1 MTDAMGS
8 NRPPLGRRTSTN
20 RRGDA
25 TMNTVL
31 GGQQFNHVVADPMA
45 TISSSLSRS
54 MSPSDHR
61 GGGGPSQGLVA
72 RDRSHRI
79 SNVSLSSNTKMGG
92 WQNNNRP
99 HATGTSSSHD
109 GTSSCAMLP
118 SDHRSGGGLQQ
129 KPIVRDRDP
138 SPRLEDSEVGRLLVA
153 ELRRQKLHA
162 PTATTT
168 TPALVQTSS
177 RRAPPLDPPAEGDCI
192 KAHLRHP
199 YLQPQEW
206 WYEKGQHA
214 ARDLIAACDVTSA
227 ALPPDP
233 SLLTGS
239 IEKHFSGIDDP
250 VDYQVMKPPGSASQ
264 VRAVAY
270 SFTAHYLT
278 NEVNNYL
285 QTHRHPDILR
295 VETIMEMASII
306 MEEAIQAQKMDPSLQ
321 YAPATVHEATR
332 RMNTTLERIS
342 LLRPRHPET
351 SLSMYRMRCSSAA
364 TTIQLWF
371 HHLQSCWRT
380 KETDAA
386 NLLQQWYRRAVATR
400 KIRQSLARRQA
411 LRKLCQQASAHA
423 TNRQEAA
430 STIQSWFL
438 RTIDIRKM
446 QQLPTRRQNRRA
458 LCRKASAHA
467 TNRWHAINT
476 IQRWFLRHHR
486 LPPKG
491 KGNLDLN
498 LGETSPSATPSTAV
512 TPTKSPT
519 DHPSPLSSSLP
530 PTLTSSFSQLK
541 PTITPTSSPSHLLS
555 MVTTHP
561 FRDRGIPLPP
571 QKRRRRRRHCRR
583 HRPAR
588 NSSSSNPSPSKHG
601 IPVVP
606 PSPSP
611 QRQQPSL
618 PAVRAFSSTY
628 TSSPAT
634 PPSKRKRRRYH
645 HRSRL
650 YNQSLPRTS
659 RATRL
664 RFYKKPPSLSD
675 LLLMRLLRIDRTTRS
690 TMPSSPYIPLGYT
703 SFGIDSHPTLQ

>member
-342 LLRPRHPET
+342 LLRPQQNG
-351 SLSMYRMRCSSAA
+351 SLSAYREKCSSAA
-364 TTIQLWF
+364 TFLQSWF
-371 HHLQSCWRT
+371 HNLQSRRHT
-380 KETDAA
+380 KETSTA
-386 NLLQQWYRRAVATR
+386 NNLQRWYRRAVATK
-400 KIRQSLARRQA
+400 KIQQSFARRQA
-411 LRKLCQQASAHA
+411 LRNLCRTASTHA
-423 TNRQEAA
+423 TKRRTAA
-430 STIQSWFL
+430 
-438 RTIDIRKM
+438 
-446 QQLPTRRQNRRA
+446 
-458 LCRKASAHA
+458 C
-467 TNRWHAINT
+467 T
-476 IQRWFLRHHR
+476 IQRWFHSFHLHHATTFS
-486 LPPKG
+486 PKG
-491 KGNLDLN
+491 SLDLN
-498 LGETSPSATPSTAV
+498 LGET
-512 TPTKSPT
+512 
-519 DHPSPLSSSLP
+519 LP
-530 PTLTSSFSQLK
+530 Q
-541 PTITPTSSPSHLLS
+541 
-555 MVTTHP
+555 
-561 FRDRGIPLPP
+561 
-571 QKRRRRRRHCRR
+571 
-583 HRPAR
+583 
-588 NSSSSNPSPSKHG
+588 
-601 IPVVP
+601 
-606 PSPSP
+606 
-611 QRQQPSL
+611 
-618 PAVRAFSSTY
+618 
-628 TSSPAT
+628 
-634 PPSKRKRRRYH
+634 
-645 HRSRL
+645 
-650 YNQSLPRTS
+650 
-659 RATRL
+659 
-664 RFYKKPPSLSD
+664 
-675 LLLMRLLRIDRTTRS
+675 RLLRSLLRAILYLGRV
-690 TMPSSPYIPLGYT
+690 PL
-703 SFGIDSHPTLQ
+703 LL